1 MQTRSAG
8 DYEKIA
14 AAQGIR
20 SYDSYCEWEK
30 RELYPLDKISGL
42 YALSALGS
50 QDALER
56 LIEDCQT
63 GMKSRITGNSR
74 SIIKF

>member
-1 MQTRSAG
+1 MQTRSAC

-14 AAQGIR
+14 AEQGIR

-56 LIEDCQT
+56 LIEEVRRNCR
-63 GMKSRITGNSR
+63 SR
-74 SIIKF
+74 